1 MEIDK
6 LCLKSWKTKFFEIID
21 LNNNTEWSKTPITK
35 NNKTELK
42 LFTYKT
48 VKKVESKIKSKDFT

>member
-6 LCLKSWKTKFFEIID
+6 LCLKSWKTNFFEIID

-35 NNKTELK
+35 NNKIELK

-48 VKKVESKIKSKDFT
+48 VKKIESKIKSKDFM